1 MSLPLPPHLEAYLA
15 RLAAAGK
22 PAPVLLERLDRSA
35 KDRRPYNL
43 LYRVSN
49 DIWIHITELADFAC
63 YTAVEPELDERR
75 QAMVR
80 AAQAFVFEHVRSLP
94 LPPDRASFSEALR
107 ALLLTHLEAVDAD
120 AADRQAVTYHATRLI
135 LGAKEL
141 EPLIRDPWIED
152 IHAIGTTALWPVH
165 KVFGACRSSVQF
177 ATTRGL
183 DAFLTD
189 LAEGMGRPVSQARP
203 IVDGALPDGSRI
215 NIIYSEAVSVGG
227 SSFTIRKFADV
238 PTSITQLI
246 AWGTF
251 DATVGAYLWLCMEN
265 GMSVFVSGETAS
277 GKTTTLNALLPLVPM
292 AAKILSAED
301 TPEVRPP
308 HTNWQQLV
316 TRESQ
321 EAGSRVEMGDLLK
334 VGLRSRPDRI
344 IVGEI
349 RGVEGAVAFQ
359 AMQTGYPTFATF
371 HASSVGKLIQRMTS
385 APISVPAQF
394 MPNLNVVLVQLAVH
408 VGGKRL
414 RRVIE
419 VEEIEG
425 YSRRLKT
432 PVTRQVFRWDP
443 VADRHE
449 FSGRNNSYVLETLVA
464 PRLGLAD
471 PRDIYKEL
479 ERRRDLLQDLVGAA
493 EFDYDRTLA
502 TLQANRKPFDPHAVT
517 PAGLL
522 PEVKPEIKVEAHG

>member
-1 MSLPLPPHLEAYLA
+1 MAGELPIHIREYLA
-15 RLAAAGK
+15 KLASESKAA
-22 PAPVLLERLDRSA
+22 PLLLEKLDRGA
-35 KDRRPYNL
+35 KDKKPYNL
-43 LYRVSN
+43 MYRVN
-49 DIWIHITELADFAC
+49 DNIWIHITELADFAC
-63 YTAVEPELDERR
+63 YTAVEPILDERR
-75 QAMVR
+75 IGLVKE
-80 AAQAFVFEHVRSLP
+80 AQAYVFRKVGGLP
-94 LPPDRASFSEALR
+94 LPEDRPTFHLR
-107 ALLLTHLEAVDAD
+107 LTKLLEEHLDATGAD
-120 AADRQAVTYHATRLI
+120 AGDRQAISYHTTRLI

-152 IHAIGTTALWPVH
+152 IHAIGITPLWPVH
-165 KVFGACRSSVQF
+165 KVFGSCRSSVQF
-177 ATTRGL
+177 PTVKAI
-183 DAFLTD
+183 DEFLTD

-215 NIIYSEAVSVGG
+215 NIIYSDSVSVGG

-238 PTSITQLI
+238 PTAITQLI

-251 DATVGAYLWLCMEN
+251 DATVAAYLWLCMEN
-265 GMSVFVSGETAS
+265 GMSVFVAGETAS

-321 EAGSRVEMGDLLK
+321 EAGARVDMGDLLK

-371 HASSVGKLIQRMTS
+371 HASSTGKLIQRMTS
-385 APISVPAQF
+385 APISVPGQF
-394 MPNLNVVLVQLAVH
+394 MPNLNVVLIQLAVH

-419 VEEIEG
+419 IEEIEG

-443 VADRHE
+443 VVDRHE
-449 FSGRNNSYVLETLVA
+449 FSGRNNSYVLENLVA
-464 PRLGLAD
+464 PRLGLTD
-471 PRDIYKEL
+471 PRDIYQEL
-479 ERRRDLLQDLVGAA
+479 DRRRLLIEDLVGRG
-493 EFDYDRTLA
+493 EFDYDRTMA
-502 TLQANRKPFDPHAVT
+502 TLQAAHKAFESRNVTAAGLIPEALSEAVT
-517 PAGLL
+517 HA
-522 PEVKPEIKVEAHG
+522 